1 MAPADYTHFSLRSKV
16 TVFFCYYAY
25 SIPRPFF
32 FISLKKYTL
41 FYSFSIEKFFS
52 NFKQMAQGLF
62 LLTGG

>member
-1 MAPADYTHFSLRSKV
+1 MAPADYTHFSLRSN
-16 TVFFCYYAY
+16 YAY